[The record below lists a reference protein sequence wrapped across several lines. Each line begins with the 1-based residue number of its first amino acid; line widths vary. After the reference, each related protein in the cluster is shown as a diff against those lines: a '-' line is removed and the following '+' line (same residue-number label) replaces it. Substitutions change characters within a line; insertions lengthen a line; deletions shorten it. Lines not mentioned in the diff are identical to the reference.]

1 MALSKPLLLV
11 GLGILVM
18 VSGCATA
25 PTMYTWKD
33 YDDRLYKY
41 YQSPTEPES
50 FIKDLK
56 EVIAEG
62 EIGNNV
68 PPGLY
73 AELGYALYVQGSY
86 EESILYFQKES
97 EKWIESKALMAKMID
112 NANKALQRN

>member
-68 PPGLY
+68 PPG
-73 AELGYALYVQGSY
+73 
-86 EESILYFQKES
+86 SICRA
-97 EKWIESKALMAKMID
+97 WICVVRARKLRGIHPIFPKRI
-112 NANKALQRN
+112 